1 MKCYEIDDY
10 IPVNQNELNI
20 TIAFGKTVGIISAI
34 STLSVIFILCYN
46 WNKLVQDKPFSFHIL
61 MIAISDMMV
70 AISWTFGFPSKV
82 SSNIIVK

>member
-1 MKCYEIDDY
+1 MKCYEVDDY

-46 WNKLVQDKPFSFHIL
+46 WNKLVKEYDAKNMNEALLGGQL
-61 MIAISDMMV
+61 
-70 AISWTFGFPSKV
+70 
-82 SSNIIVK
+82 